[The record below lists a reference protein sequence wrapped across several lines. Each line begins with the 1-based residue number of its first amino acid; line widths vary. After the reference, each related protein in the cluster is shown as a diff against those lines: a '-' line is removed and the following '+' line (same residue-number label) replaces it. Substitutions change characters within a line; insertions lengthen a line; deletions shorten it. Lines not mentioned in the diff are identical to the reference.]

1 MLQLVEF
8 LSRNRNFIFF
18 VLLQILCFWLVASTH
33 SRWNATYFNSSNYYV
48 ARSLAFS
55 NALQEYTNLRSV
67 NEDLA
72 AENVRLNQLVTALQQ
87 QKGLADMTEAVYQP
101 DSVFAARFEY
111 RVAKVIDNSTQLAN
125 NYLTIDKG
133 TAHGIK
139 PGMGV
144 ISATGIVGKVR
155 YCSEHFSVITSIL
168 HTQFLVS
175 SRLIRSN
182 EMGTAKWDGVD
193 PEIINLNDVSR
204 YKKVL
209 KGDTAVTSDYNA
221 VFPPNVK
228 VGMVEGVKIRPDQT
242 FYDIRLRL
250 ATDFRNLRYV
260 YVVSNRLIEEQ
271 EALQKRVEEAP

>member
-1 MLQLVEF
+1 
-8 LSRNRNFIFF
+8 
-18 VLLQILCFWLVASTH
+18 
-33 SRWNATYFNSSNYYV
+33 
-48 ARSLAFS
+48 
-55 NALQEYTNLRSV
+55 
-67 NEDLA
+67 LA

-87 QKGLADMTEAVYQP
+87 QKGLADTAEAIYQP

-111 RVAKVIDNSTQLAN
+111 RVAKVIDNSTHLAN

-133 TAHGIK
+133 TADGIK

-182 EMGTAKWDGVD
+182 EMGTAKWDGAD
-193 PEIINLNDVSR
+193 PEQINLNDVSR

-221 VFPPNVK
+221 VFPPNVN